1 MAKAH
6 KKNDAQQKNK
16 QGFDSNRHDSEFSTE
31 FGSAKANQAHKEKAK
46 QMRKKFGMNNT

>member
-1 MAKAH
+1 MAKRT

-16 QGFDSNRHDSEFSTE
+16 QGFNASKQNSEFSTE

-46 QMRKKFGMNNT
+46 EIRAKY